1 MSRRLPS
8 AGRSR
13 FPAADP
19 GAPATGSPV
28 RFLLWLATR
37 HRAGLVLAT
46 LFGVLCTLAQAL
58 VPAAVAL
65 GIDRGLLQRD
75 RDALLLWGG
84 AVLAL
89 GVFQAVVGMLRDRAS
104 ITNRFGAVY
113 GTTQLVVRHAAHLGA
128 DLPRRASTGS
138 VVSVS
143 ASDVGHLGTALEGTA
158 RGSGAIVSILFA
170 AVFMLVTS
178 WQLGLVVLVGV
189 PLIAAAVTRL
199 MRVLHGRQQRLRE
212 QQGALTD
219 LSVDIIDGLRVLRG
233 FGGEKTYGRR
243 YREGSQAVR
252 AEGTRVAAT
261 VADIA
266 FLRVLLPGA
275 LLVAI
280 VWLGAHQV
288 STGRLEPGLLVAF
301 YGYAVFLTD
310 QLGQVTA
317 MLDQLTRANV
327 AAGRVLDFLRLQRER
342 PGGTRPLD
350 DDAAAAGLPLHDPDS
365 GLTVP
370 PGRLLAVVCGTEG
383 DARTLAERLCGH
395 TDSAVLLG
403 DTPLSAHRTDDV
415 RRHTLLADNDATLFA
430 GRLGTELDPR
440 DGDPRDG
447 DPGGDGPR
455 DSDPRDDR
463 PRTEALLRALDA
475 ASARDVVDALPDG
488 LAHETTG
495 GREFSGGQQQRLRLA
510 RALLADPRLL
520 VLVEPTNALDA
531 PTEGRVARNLGPHR
545 AGRTTVV
552 FTTSPIV
559 LEHAESVVFVKDGKA
574 VAEGRHRTLLADP
587 DYRAVVTREVLA

>member
-1 MSRRLPS
+1 MSRD
-8 AGRSR
+8 R

-28 RFLLWLATR
+28 RFLAWLATR
-37 HRAGLVLAT
+37 HRGSLVLAT
-46 LFGVLCTLAQAL
+46 VFGVLCTLAQAL

-75 RDALLLWGG
+75 REALLLWGG

-89 GVFQAVVGMLRDRAS
+89 GVFQAVIGMLRDRAS
-104 ITNRFGAVY
+104 TTNRFGAVY
-113 GTTQLVVRHAAHLGA
+113 GTTQLVVRHAADLGA

-158 RGSGAIVSILFA
+158 RGTGAVVSILFA

-189 PLIAAAVTRL
+189 PLIAVAVTRL

-317 MLDQLTRANV
+317 MLDQLTRAGV
-327 AAGRVLDFLRLQRER
+327 AAGRVLDFLRLERER

-350 DDAAAAGLPLHDPDS
+350 DGADALPLHDPDS

-370 PGRLLAVVCGTEG
+370 PGRLLAVVCATEG

-395 TDSAVLLG
+395 TGSAVLLG
-403 DTPLSAHRTDDV
+403 DTPLSALRTDDV
-415 RRHTLLADNDATLFA
+415 RRHALLADNDATLFA
-430 GRLGTELDPR
+430 GRLGIELDPR
-440 DGDPRDG
+440 DRPGGPRDG
-447 DPGGDGPR
+447 RPADG
-455 DSDPRDDR
+455 
-463 PRTEALLRALDA
+463 LLRALDA

-488 LAHETTG
+488 LAHESTG
-495 GREFSGGQQQRLRLA
+495 GREFSGGQQQRLRLT
-510 RALLADPRLL
+510 RALLADPRVL

-531 PTEGRVARNLGPHR
+531 HTEGRVARNLGPYR

-559 LEHAESVVFVKDGKA
+559 LDRADSVVFVKDGKA
-574 VAEGRHRTLLADP
+574 VAEGPHRTLLADP

>member
-1 MSRRLPS
+1 MIRGRFPA
-8 AGRSR
+8 AGRGR

-19 GAPATGSPV
+19 GTPATGSPV

-37 HRAGLVLAT
+37 HRGSLALAT

-104 ITNRFGAVY
+104 TTNRFGAVY

-158 RGSGAIVSILFA
+158 RGSGAVVSILFA

-327 AAGRVLDFLRLQRER
+327 AAGRVLDFLRLERER

-350 DDAAAAGLPLHDPDS
+350 DASAGLPLHDPDS

-403 DTPLSAHRTDDV
+403 DTLLSAHRTDDV
-415 RRHTLLADNDATLFA
+415 RRHALLADNDATLFA

-440 DGDPRDG
+440 DGDPRDD
-447 DPGGDGPR
+447 DPGDDRPR
-455 DSDPRDDR
+455 DGT

-488 LAHETTG
+488 LAHESTG

-574 VAEGRHRTLLADP
+574 VAEGRHRALLADP
-587 DYRAVVTREVLA
+587 DYLAVVTREVLA

>member
-1 MSRRLPS
+1 MT
-8 AGRSR
+8 RSR

-28 RFLLWLATR
+28 GFLVWLATR
-37 HRAGLVLAT
+37 HRGSLVLAT
-46 LFGVLCTLAQAL
+46 VFGVLCTLAQAL

-65 GIDRGLLQRD
+65 GIDRGVLQRD

-84 AVLAL
+84 SVLAL
-89 GVFQAVVGMLRDRAS
+89 GVFQAVIGMLRDRAS
-104 ITNRFGAVY
+104 TTNRFGAEY
-113 GTTQLVVRHAAHLGA
+113 GTTQLVVRHAAELGA
-128 DLPRRASTGS
+128 DLPRRVSTGS

-158 RGSGAIVSILFA
+158 RGSGAVASILFA
-170 AVFMLVTS
+170 AVFMLVAS
-178 WQLGLVVLVGV
+178 WQLGLLVLVGV

-252 AEGTRVAAT
+252 AEGIRVAAT

-266 FLRVLLPGA
+266 FLRVLLPGG

-327 AAGRVLDFLRLQRER
+327 AAGRVLDFLRLERGR
-342 PGGTRPLD
+342 PGGARPLD
-350 DDAAAAGLPLHDPDS
+350 DGADGLPLHDPDS

-370 PGRLLAVVCGTEG
+370 PGRYLAVVCGTEG
-383 DARTLAERLCGH
+383 DARTLAERLCGY

-403 DTPLSAHRTDDV
+403 DTLLSAHRTDDV
-415 RRHTLLADNDATLFA
+415 RGHALLADNDAALFA
-430 GRLGTELDPR
+430 GRLGAELDPR
-440 DGDPRDG
+440 DGR
-447 DPGGDGPR
+447 
-455 DSDPRDDR
+455 R
-463 PRTEALLRALDA
+463 PADAVLRALDA
-475 ASARDVVDALPDG
+475 ASARDIVDALPDG

-510 RALLADPRLL
+510 RVLLADPRLL
-520 VLVEPTNALDA
+520 VLVEPMNALDA
-531 PTEGRVARNLGPHR
+531 HTEGRVARNLGPYR

-559 LEHAESVVFVKDGKA
+559 LDRADSVVFVRDGKA
-574 VAEGRHRTLLADP
+574 VAEGHHRTLLADP

>member
-1 MSRRLPS
+1 MSRD
-8 AGRSR
+8 R

-28 RFLLWLATR
+28 RFLVWLATR
-37 HRAGLVLAT
+37 HRGSLVLAT
-46 LFGVLCTLAQAL
+46 VFGVLCTLAQAL

-89 GVFQAVVGMLRDRAS
+89 GVFQAVIGMLRDRAS
-104 ITNRFGAVY
+104 TTNRFGAVY
-113 GTTQLVVRHAAHLGA
+113 GTTQLVVRHAADLGA
-128 DLPRRASTGS
+128 DLPRRVSTGS

-143 ASDVGHLGTALEGTA
+143 ASDVGRLGTALEGTA
-158 RGSGAIVSILFA
+158 RGSGAVVSILFA

-189 PLIAAAVTRL
+189 PLIAAALTRL

-252 AEGTRVAAT
+252 AEGVRVAAT
-261 VADIA
+261 VADMA

-301 YGYAVFLTD
+301 YGYAVFVTD

-327 AAGRVLDFLRLQRER
+327 AAGRVLDFLRLERER
-342 PGGTRPLD
+342 PGGTHPLD
-350 DDAAAAGLPLHDPDS
+350 DGADGLTLHDPDS

-403 DTPLSAHRTDDV
+403 DTPLSALRTDDV
-415 RRHTLLADNDATLFA
+415 RRHALLADNDATLFA
-430 GRLGTELDPR
+430 GRLGAELDPR
-440 DGDPRDG
+440 DDHG
-447 DPGGDGPR
+447 
-455 DSDPRDDR
+455 R
-463 PRTEALLRALDA
+463 PAALLRALDA

-488 LAHETTG
+488 LAHESTG

-510 RALLADPRLL
+510 RALLADPTLL

-531 PTEGRVARNLGPHR
+531 HTEGRVARNLGPYR
-545 AGRTTVV
+545 ADRTTVV

-559 LEHAESVVFVKDGKA
+559 LDRADAVVFVKDGKA

>member
-1 MSRRLPS
+1 MSRD
-8 AGRSR
+8 R

-28 RFLLWLATR
+28 RFLVWLATR
-37 HRAGLVLAT
+37 HRGSLVLAT
-46 LFGVLCTLAQAL
+46 VFGVLCTLAQAL

-89 GVFQAVVGMLRDRAS
+89 GVFQAVIGMLRDRAS
-104 ITNRFGAVY
+104 TTNRFGAVY
-113 GTTQLVVRHAAHLGA
+113 GTTQLVVRHAAGLGA
-128 DLPRRASTGS
+128 DLPRRVSTGS

-143 ASDVGHLGTALEGTA
+143 ASDVGRLGTALEGTA
-158 RGSGAIVSILFA
+158 RGSGAVVSILFA

-189 PLIAAAVTRL
+189 PLIAAALTRL
-199 MRVLHGRQQRLRE
+199 MRALHGRQQRLRE

-252 AEGTRVAAT
+252 AEGVRVAAT
-261 VADIA
+261 VADMA

-301 YGYAVFLTD
+301 YGYAVFVTD

-327 AAGRVLDFLRLQRER
+327 AAGRVLDFLRLERER
-342 PGGTRPLD
+342 PGGTHPLD
-350 DDAAAAGLPLHDPDS
+350 DGADGLTLHDPDS

-403 DTPLSAHRTDDV
+403 DTPLSALRTDDV
-415 RRHTLLADNDATLFA
+415 RRHALLADNDATLFA
-430 GRLGTELDPR
+430 GRLGAELDPR
-440 DGDPRDG
+440 DDHG
-447 DPGGDGPR
+447 
-455 DSDPRDDR
+455 R
-463 PRTEALLRALDA
+463 PAALLRALDA

-488 LAHETTG
+488 LAHESTG

-510 RALLADPRLL
+510 RALLADPTLL

-531 PTEGRVARNLGPHR
+531 HTEGRVARNLGPYR
-545 AGRTTVV
+545 ADRTTVV

-559 LEHAESVVFVKDGKA
+559 LDRADAVVFVKDGKA

>member
-350 DDAAAAGLPLHDPDS
+350 AAAAGLPLHDPDS

-395 TDSAVLLG
+395 TDSALLLG

-415 RRHTLLADNDATLFA
+415 RRHALLADNDATLFA

-447 DPGGDGPR
+447 DPRDGGPR
-455 DSDPRDDR
+455 DGGPRDGGL
-463 PRTEALLRALDA
+463 RTEALLRALDA

>member
-1 MSRRLPS
+1 MSR
-8 AGRSR
+8 GR

-19 GAPATGSPV
+19 GAPATASPV
-28 RFLLWLATR
+28 RYLLWLATR
-37 HRAGLVLAT
+37 HRGSLALAT
-46 LFGVLCTLAQAL
+46 VFGVLCTLAQAL

-75 RDALLLWGG
+75 RGALLLWGG
-84 AVLAL
+84 AVLGL
-89 GVFQAVVGMLRDRAS
+89 GVFQALVGMLRDRAS
-104 ITNRFGAVY
+104 TTNRFGAVY
-113 GTTQLVVRHAAHLGA
+113 GTTQLVVRQAAELGA

-143 ASDVGHLGTALEGTA
+143 AMDVGHLGTALEGTA
-158 RGSGAIVSILFA
+158 RGSGAVVSILFA

-178 WQLGLVVLVGV
+178 WQLGLLVLIGV
-189 PLIAAAVTRL
+189 PLIAAAVARL
-199 MRVLHGRQQRLRE
+199 LRVLHGRQQRLRE
-212 QQGALTD
+212 EQGALTD

-233 FGGEKTYGRR
+233 FGGERAYGRR

-310 QLGQVTA
+310 QLGQVTT

-327 AAGRVLDFLRLQRER
+327 AAGRVLDFLRLER
-342 PGGTRPLD
+342 DVPSGTRPLQD
-350 DDAAAAGLPLHDPDS
+350 DGPDLPLHDPDS

-370 PGRLLAVVCGTEG
+370 PGRLLAVACGTDG
-383 DARTLAERLCGH
+383 DARILAERLCGY

-403 DTPLSAHRTDDV
+403 ETPLSAHRTDDV
-415 RRHTLLADNDATLFA
+415 RRHVLLADNDAALFA

-440 DGDPRDG
+440 DGRP
-447 DPGGDGPR
+447 
-455 DSDPRDDR
+455 DD
-463 PRTEALLRALDA
+463 AVLRALDA
-475 ASARDVVDALPDG
+475 ASARDVVDALPGG
-488 LAHETTG
+488 LAQEITG

-510 RALLADPRLL
+510 RALLADPQLL
-520 VLVEPTNALDA
+520 VLVDPTNALDA
-531 PTEGRVARNLGPHR
+531 HTESRVARNLGPYR

-552 FTTSPIV
+552 FTTSPLV
-559 LEHAESVVFVKDGKA
+559 LDRADSVVFVKDGKA

-587 DYRAVVTREVLA
+587 EYRAVVTREVLA

>member
-1 MSRRLPS
+1 MTRGL
-8 AGRSR
+8 

-28 RFLLWLATR
+28 RFLVWLATR
-37 HRAGLVLAT
+37 HRGSLVLAT
-46 LFGVLCTLAQAL
+46 VFGVLCTLAQAL

-65 GIDRGLLQRD
+65 GIDRGLLRRD
-75 RDALLLWGG
+75 RDELLLWGG

-89 GVFQAVVGMLRDRAS
+89 GVCQAVIGMLRDRAS
-104 ITNRFGAVY
+104 TTNRFGAVY
-113 GTTQLVVRHAAHLGA
+113 GTTQLVVRHAADLGA

-143 ASDVGHLGTALEGTA
+143 ATDVGHLGTALEGTA
-158 RGSGAIVSILFA
+158 RGSGAVVSIVFA

-178 WQLGLVVLVGV
+178 WQLGLLVLVGV

-199 MRVLHGRQQRLRE
+199 MRVLHGHQQRLRE

-266 FLRVLLPGA
+266 FLRVLLPGT

-327 AAGRVLDFLRLQRER
+327 AAGRVLDFLRLER
-342 PGGTRPLD
+342 LRPDGTRPLD
-350 DDAAAAGLPLHDPDS
+350 DGADALPLHDPDS

-370 PGRLLAVVCGTEG
+370 PGRFLAVVCGTEG
-383 DARTLAERLCGH
+383 DARTLAERLCGY

-403 DTPLSAHRTDDV
+403 DTPLAAHRTDDV
-415 RRHTLLADNDATLFA
+415 RRHAVLADNDAALFA
-430 GRLGTELDPR
+430 GRLGAELDPR
-440 DGDPRDG
+440 DPRDAR
-447 DPGGDGPR
+447 DPGRPGP
-455 DSDPRDDR
+455 
-463 PRTEALLRALDA
+463 AGAVLRALDA

-488 LAHETTG
+488 LAHEATG

-510 RALLADPRLL
+510 RALLADPRVL
-520 VLVEPTNALDA
+520 VLVEPTNGLDA
-531 PTEGRVARNLGPHR
+531 HTEGRVARNLGPYR
-545 AGRTTVV
+545 EGRTTVV

-559 LEHAESVVFVKDGKA
+559 LDHADSVVFVKEGKA
-574 VAEGRHRTLLADP
+574 VTVGRHRSLLADP
-587 DYRAVVTREVLA
+587 DYSAVVTREVLA

>member
-1 MSRRLPS
+1 MSRD
-8 AGRSR
+8 R

-28 RFLLWLATR
+28 RFLVWLATR
-37 HRAGLVLAT
+37 HRGSLVLAT
-46 LFGVLCTLAQAL
+46 VFGVLCTLAQAL

-89 GVFQAVVGMLRDRAS
+89 GVFQAVIGMLRDRAS
-104 ITNRFGAVY
+104 TTNRFGAVY
-113 GTTQLVVRHAAHLGA
+113 GTTQLVVRHAADLGA
-128 DLPRRASTGS
+128 DLPRRVSTGS

-143 ASDVGHLGTALEGTA
+143 ASDVGRLGTALEGTA
-158 RGSGAIVSILFA
+158 RGSGAVVSILFA

-189 PLIAAAVTRL
+189 PLIAAALTRL

-252 AEGTRVAAT
+252 AEGVRVAAT
-261 VADIA
+261 VADMA

-301 YGYAVFLTD
+301 YGYAVFVTD

-327 AAGRVLDFLRLQRER
+327 AAGRVLDFLRLERER
-342 PGGTRPLD
+342 PGGTHPLD
-350 DDAAAAGLPLHDPDS
+350 DGADGLTLHDPDS

-403 DTPLSAHRTDDV
+403 DTPLSALRTDDV
-415 RRHTLLADNDATLFA
+415 RRHALLADNDATLFA

-440 DGDPRDG
+440 DDHG
-447 DPGGDGPR
+447 
-455 DSDPRDDR
+455 R
-463 PRTEALLRALDA
+463 PAALLRALDA

-488 LAHETTG
+488 LAHESTG

-510 RALLADPRLL
+510 RALLADPTLL

-531 PTEGRVARNLGPHR
+531 HTEGRVARNLGPYR
-545 AGRTTVV
+545 ADRTTVV

-559 LEHAESVVFVKDGKA
+559 LDRADAVVFVKDGKA

>member
-1 MSRRLPS
+1 
-8 AGRSR
+8 R

-37 HRAGLVLAT
+37 HRGSLTLAT

-104 ITNRFGAVY
+104 TTNRFGAVY

-158 RGSGAIVSILFA
+158 RGSGAVVSILFA

-288 STGRLEPGLLVAF
+288 GTGRLEPGLLVAF

-327 AAGRVLDFLRLQRER
+327 AAGRVLDFLRLERER

-350 DDAAAAGLPLHDPDS
+350 DDGAAAAGLPLHDPDS

-370 PGRLLAVVCGTEG
+370 PGRLLAVVCGIEG

-403 DTPLSAHRTDDV
+403 DTLLSAHRTDDV
-415 RRHTLLADNDATLFA
+415 RRHALLADNDATLFA

-440 DGDPRDG
+440 DGAPRA
-447 DPGGDGPR
+447 
-455 DSDPRDDR
+455 
-463 PRTEALLRALDA
+463 EALLRALDT

-510 RALLADPRLL
+510 RALLADPRVL

-531 PTEGRVARNLGPHR
+531 PTEGRIARNLGSHR

-559 LEHAESVVFVKDGKA
+559 LESADSVVFVKDGKA
-574 VAEGRHRTLLADP
+574 VAEGPHRALLADP

>member
-1 MSRRLPS
+1 MSRD
-8 AGRSR
+8 R

-19 GAPATGSPV
+19 GAPVTGSPV
-28 RFLLWLATR
+28 RFLVWLATR
-37 HRAGLVLAT
+37 HRGSLVLAT
-46 LFGVLCTLAQAL
+46 VFGVLCTLAQAL

-89 GVFQAVVGMLRDRAS
+89 GVFQAVIGMLRDRAS
-104 ITNRFGAVY
+104 TTNRFGAVY
-113 GTTQLVVRHAAHLGA
+113 GTTQLVVRHAADLGA
-128 DLPRRASTGS
+128 DLPRRVSTGS

-143 ASDVGHLGTALEGTA
+143 ASDVGRLGTALEGTA
-158 RGSGAIVSILFA
+158 RGSGAVVSILFA

-189 PLIAAAVTRL
+189 PLIAAALTRL

-252 AEGTRVAAT
+252 AEGVRVAAT
-261 VADIA
+261 VADMA

-301 YGYAVFLTD
+301 YGYAVFVTD

-327 AAGRVLDFLRLQRER
+327 AAGRVLDFLRLERER
-342 PGGTRPLD
+342 PGGTHPLD
-350 DDAAAAGLPLHDPDS
+350 DGADGLTLHDPDS

-403 DTPLSAHRTDDV
+403 DTPLSALRTDDV
-415 RRHTLLADNDATLFA
+415 RRHALLADNDATLFA
-430 GRLGTELDPR
+430 GRLGAELDPR
-440 DGDPRDG
+440 DDHG
-447 DPGGDGPR
+447 
-455 DSDPRDDR
+455 R
-463 PRTEALLRALDA
+463 PAALLRALDA

-488 LAHETTG
+488 LAHESTG

-510 RALLADPRLL
+510 RALLADPTLL

-531 PTEGRVARNLGPHR
+531 HTEGRVARNLGPYR
-545 AGRTTVV
+545 ADRTTVV

-559 LEHAESVVFVKDGKA
+559 LDRADAVVFVKDGKA